1 VTGVKKVPRVEYTNQ
16 AFTKGSRNIRINMM
30 FDRMGALSEEE
41 LNKLHSATMEIFG
54 DVGVAFR
61 EPEALK
67 IFKKHGVKVDGDKVF
82 LTEGHVAKALET
94 VPAKFTISA
103 RDPEKS
109 VVVGG
114 DKPVFVPGYG
124 PAFMITETGDMRR
137 PVLEDYNNLCK
148 LVQTSKYIDV
158 NGCLMVDPSD
168 VSPETAHLDML
179 FSNIVLCD
187 KPFLGSTAS
196 RQAARESIEMAGMG
210 WGGFNNIKDKPV
222 MISIISSLSPLQ
234 FSNDQAG
241 ALIEYSRHGQV
252 SMIGLLMMAGS
263 TGPVTLPGLM
273 AVQNAEM
280 LAGVVLTQLVKAR
293 APVIYGGTSSIT
305 DMRMGDLAVGA
316 PEMPMI
322 QHMQVQMA
330 KFYGVPCRGSGSI
343 SDAHFPDMQAG
354 IESALALSTT
364 IRSGADFI
372 LHACGILGSYL
383 AMSYEKF
390 IIDEELCGMLLKMI
404 KPVDISDE
412 SIDLATIKEV
422 GIGGE
427 YLTHPRTF
435 ERCRTEFF
443 IPDLMNRQ
451 NYENWSLSGK
461 KRLDEVATD
470 MVSKRLAAYEKPE
483 IDPDIEKELAQYVA
497 DRKNKSSGHV

>member
-1 VTGVKKVPRVEYTNQ
+1 
-16 AFTKGSRNIRINMM
+16 MM
-30 FDRMGALSEEE
+30 FDRMGTLSEKE
-41 LNKLHSATMEIFG
+41 LNRLHSATIEILG
-54 DVGVAFR
+54 DVGIAFR

-82 LTEGHVAKALET
+82 LSEGEITKALDT
-94 VPAKFTISA
+94 VPAQFTIAA
-103 RDPEKS
+103 RNPEKS
-109 VVVGG
+109 VVIGG
-114 DKPVFVPGYG
+114 DNPVFTPGYG
-124 PAFMITETGDMRR
+124 PVFMITETGDMRR
-137 PVLEDYNNLCK
+137 AVMEDYNNLCK

-168 VSPETAHLDML
+168 VSPESVHLAML

-196 RQAARESIEMAGMG
+196 RLAARESIEMAGIG
-210 WGGFNNIKDKPV
+210 WGGLSNIKDKPV
-222 MISIISSLSPLQ
+222 MISVITPISPLQ
-234 FSNDQAG
+234 YSSEQAG
-241 ALIEYSRHGQV
+241 ALIEYSRNGQV
-252 SMIGLLMMAGS
+252 ILIGLLMMAGS
-263 TGPVTLPGLM
+263 TGPVTLSGLM
-273 AVQNAEM
+273 ALQNAET
-280 LAGVVLTQLVKAR
+280 LAAVVLAQLVNAGV
-293 APVIYGGTSSIT
+293 PVIYGGTSSIT
-305 DMRMGDLAVGA
+305 DMKTGSLSIGA
-316 PEMPMI
+316 PEMSMI
-322 QHMQVQMA
+322 QHMQVQIA
-330 KFYGVPCRGSGSI
+330 KFYGIPCRGSGGI

-354 IESALALSTT
+354 IESTLALSTT

-372 LHACGILGSYL
+372 LHACGILSSYL

-427 YLTHPRTF
+427 YLTHARTF

-451 NYENWSLSGK
+451 NYENWSRSGK
-461 KRLDEVATD
+461 KKLDEVAAD
-470 MVSKRLAAYEKPE
+470 SLSRRLAAYEKPK
-483 IDPDIEKELAQYVA
+483 IDPDIEQELSQYVA
-497 DRKNKSSGHV
+497 DRKNKSSEKAT

>member
-1 VTGVKKVPRVEYTNQ
+1 
-16 AFTKGSRNIRINMM
+16 
-30 FDRMGALSEEE
+30 MGTLSEEE
-41 LNKLHSATMEIFG
+41 LNKLHSATMEILG
-54 DVGVAFR
+54 DVGIAFR

-82 LTEGHVAKALET
+82 FNEGQITKALDT
-94 VPAKFTISA
+94 VPAQFTIAA

-109 VVVGG
+109 VLVGG
-114 DKPVFVPGYG
+114 GKPVFVPGYG
-124 PAFMITETGDMRR
+124 PVFMITGAGDMRR
-137 PVLEDYNNLCK
+137 PVMEDYNNLCK

-168 VSPETAHLDML
+168 VSPESVHLAML

-196 RQAARESIEMAGMG
+196 RQAARESIEMAGIG
-210 WGGFNNIKDKPV
+210 WGGLSNIKDKPV
-222 MISIISSLSPLQ
+222 MISVITPISPLQ
-234 FSNDQAG
+234 YSSEQAG
-241 ALIEYSRHGQV
+241 ALIEYSRNGQV
-252 SMIGLLMMAGS
+252 ILIGLLMMAGS
-263 TGPVTLPGLM
+263 TGPVTLSGLM
-273 AVQNAEM
+273 ALQNAET
-280 LAGVVLTQLVKAR
+280 LAAVVLAQLVNAGV
-293 APVIYGGTSSIT
+293 PVIYGGTSSIT
-305 DMRMGDLAVGA
+305 DMKTGSLSIGA
-316 PEMPMI
+316 PEMSMI
-322 QHMQVQMA
+322 QHMQVQIA
-330 KFYGVPCRGSGSI
+330 KFYGIPCRGSGGI

-354 IESALALSTT
+354 IESTLALSTT

-372 LHACGILGSYL
+372 LHACGILSSYL

-390 IIDEELCGMLLKMI
+390 IVDEELCGMLLRMI

-427 YLTHPRTF
+427 YLTHARTF

-451 NYENWSLSGK
+451 NYEKWNMSGK
-461 KRLDEVATD
+461 KKLDEVATD
-470 MVSKRLAAYEKPE
+470 RVSKRLAAYEKPN
-483 IDPDIEKELAQYVA
+483 INPGIEQELTRYIAKK
-497 DRKNKSSGHV
+497 KNKSLG